1 MRLKELR
8 RNRKL
13 KQIDLAEVLNC
24 SQGVYSRYENE
35 EREPPFDIIKKL
47 ADFYDVTVDYLM
59 GRDVL
64 PDPEESKEAATALKG
79 SDGDEIVYMMP
90 RTANGRNMYSQLGPE
105 DRAVINSMIR
115 TLFEKTFGKE

>member
-59 GRDVL
+59 GREDI
-64 PDPEESKEAATALKG
+64 PESSDHKEAATT
-79 SDGDEIVYMMP
+79 SEGDDDKIYIMMP
-90 RTANGRNMYSQLGPE
+90 RTANGRSMYSQLSPE
-105 DRAVINSMIR
+105 DRAVIDSLVR
-115 TLFEKTFGKE
+115 TLFEKSFGKE

>member
-47 ADFYDVTVDYLM
+47 ADYYDVTVDYIF
-59 GRDVL
+59 GR
-64 PDPEESKEAATALKG
+64 EESPTEQKEAATT
-79 SDGDEIVYMMP
+79 SEDGDDKIHIMMP
-90 RTANGRNMYSQLGPE
+90 RTDNGRSMYSQLSPE
-105 DRAVINSMIR
+105 DRAVIDSMVR
-115 TLFEKTFGKE
+115 ALFEKSFGKDNT